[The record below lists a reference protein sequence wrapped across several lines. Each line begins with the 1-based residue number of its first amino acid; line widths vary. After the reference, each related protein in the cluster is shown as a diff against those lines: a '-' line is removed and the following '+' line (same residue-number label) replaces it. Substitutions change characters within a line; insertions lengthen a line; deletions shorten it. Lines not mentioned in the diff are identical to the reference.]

1 MNTSIRNGA
10 IGLAFSAALAL
21 GAAMP
26 ASAAPVTSNTAS
38 VGKADVGMVTT
49 VQRRGGGGFARGGGW
64 GGGRMGGWAGPR
76 GGVYAGRGWYGGRG
90 WGGRGWYGPGVGFAV
105 GALAGAGLAYPY
117 YYSSPGYVVV
127 EPSYGYADPYWEYYD

>member
-10 IGLAFSAALAL
+10 IGLAFSVALAL
-21 GAAMP
+21 GAASP
-26 ASAAPVTSNTAS
+26 VSAAPVTSSTAS
-38 VGKADVGMVTT
+38 VGKADLGMVTT
-49 VQRRGGGGFARGGGW
+49 VQRRGGGGFARGAGW

-76 GGVYAGRGWYGGRG
+76 GGWYGGRG

-117 YYSSPGYVVV
+117 YYSPGYVVV